1 MSLDL
6 FTKHN
11 HPWIFGT
18 SVFCLKKVNSSGV
31 PRLWVLFTK
40 TLQYQHIQHAK
51 PSWNSSNAMLDDWKP
66 PKMSCFNL
74 WLVSATTFQASPSC
88 RHPPTPEGRCCFS
101 FWFLADSSHRHRR
114 LSITNSK
121 TSDSGGPTLRR
132 SMAPHG
138 STSLQDLHI
147 QNTPGPPPR
156 IMDLF
161 REKPV
166 SKILLACLNESAK
179 VENVRWHM
187 RIWGIPQEMPSKFC
201 WVAPLEK
208 IHDGGTLHQ
217 NLDIWLRISWWPW
230 HLHELWTSPTWLCA
244 TCQG

>member
-1 MSLDL
+1 MTIHNSAPSLTLTPWILARELILRVFLSSCCYCLWSIWNVRKRNLMSLDL

-88 RHPPTPEGRCCFS
+88 RHPPTPEGRNVLLPLFL
-101 FWFLADSSHRHRR
+101 FGLLADSSRFPSS
-114 LSITNSK
+114 LSF
-121 TSDSGGPTLRR
+121 
-132 SMAPHG
+132 H
-138 STSLQDLHI
+138 
-147 QNTPGPPPR
+147 
-156 IMDLF
+156 
-161 REKPV
+161 
-166 SKILLACLNESAK
+166 
-179 VENVRWHM
+179 
-187 RIWGIPQEMPSKFC
+187 
-201 WVAPLEK
+201 
-208 IHDGGTLHQ
+208 
-217 NLDIWLRISWWPW
+217 
-230 HLHELWTSPTWLCA
+230 HE
-244 TCQG
+244 